1 VPVAQ
6 ARTTS
11 IDLAALSQGRGAFY
25 IPEGDPEDAFIGIG
39 LEAPE
44 GFTSDDRKE
53 LFYTFLIIGLDEGI
67 NSDTIIV
74 GSYDGVNNEANLISI
89 PRDTLVNVRRPL
101 KKINAAFPVGAAADG
116 GIEGGI
122 AQLQREVMTII
133 GFIPDFYVLVNFD
146 AFIELVDAIGGI
158 EVEVPFHM
166 VYDDPCQDLHIN
178 IPMGLQHLDG
188 EETLQF
194 VRYRRG
200 NFGFYTICDYMR
212 IINQQIVIDAV
223 LEALIQPENLLRI
236 HDFITIF
243 NENIHTNLEARDVLW
258 FAGELNK
265 IRGTAALSSYT
276 MPTTGT
282 SGEPFYY
289 EFLDKFGVLRLVND
303 TINPFIMDIQ
313 AWDVDIINF
322 FY

>member
-11 IDLAALSQGRGAFY
+11 TDFAALASARGAFY
-25 IPEGDPEDAFIGIG
+25 IPEGDPEDAFIGRG

-67 NSDTIIV
+67 NSDTIMV
-74 GSYDGVNNEANLISI
+74 ASYDGVNNEANLISI
-89 PRDTLVNVRRPL
+89 PRDSLVNVNRPL
-101 KKINAAFPVGAAADG
+101 KKINAAFPVGASIG
-116 GIEGGI
+116 GLEGGI

-146 AFIELVDAIGGI
+146 AFIELVDAIGGVG
-158 EVEVPFHM
+158 VEVAFNM

-178 IPMGLQHLDG
+178 IPAGFQHLDG
-188 EETLQF
+188 EQALQF
-194 VRYRRG
+194 ARYRIG
-200 NFGFYTICDYMR
+200 NIGFYSICDYQR
-212 IINQQIVIDAV
+212 IANQQIVIDAV
-223 LEALIQPENLLRI
+223 LQELIKPENILKI
-236 HDFITIF
+236 PEFITIF
-243 NENIHTNLEARDVLW
+243 NENIHSNLEARDVLW

-265 IRGTAALSSYT
+265 IRGTDALSSYI

-282 SGEPFYY
+282 SGAPFYY
-289 EFLDKFGVLRLVND
+289 EFLDMFGVLRLVND
-303 TINPFIMDIQ
+303 TINPFLLDIEPK
-313 AWDVDIINF
+313 DIDIINF
-322 FY
+322 YF

>member
-1 VPVAQ
+1 VPAAQ
-6 ARTTS
+6 ARTFE
-11 IDLAALSQGRGAFY
+11 AARGAFY
-25 IPEGDPEDAFIGIG
+25 IPEGDPEDAYIGIG

-74 GSYDGVNNEANLISI
+74 ASYDGVNNEGTLISI

-101 KKINAAFPVGAAADG
+101 KKINAAFPVGAADG

-133 GFIPDFYVLVNFD
+133 GFIPDFYILVNFN
-146 AFIELVDAIGGI
+146 AFVELVDAIGGVEI
-158 EVEVPFHM
+158 EVPFDM

-178 IPMGLQHLDG
+178 IPAGFQQLDG
-188 EETLQF
+188 EQALQF
-194 VRYRRG
+194 SRYRLG
-200 NFGFYTICDYMR
+200 NFGFYSICDYQR
-212 IINQQIVIDAV
+212 ITNQQTVINTV
-223 LEALIQPENLLRI
+223 LEELIQPENILRI
-236 HDFITIF
+236 PDFISIF
-243 NENIHTNLEARDVLW
+243 NENIHSNLEARDVLW

-265 IRGTAALSSYT
+265 IRGTDALSSYT

-289 EFLDKFGVLRLVND
+289 EFLDMFGVLYLVNR
-303 TINPFIMDIQ
+303 TINPFIIDIEPK
-313 AWDVDIINF
+313 DIDIIS
-322 FY
+322 FYF